1 MKSFLPVIFLWI
13 LINIFLFLGNDW
25 MSRNGFS
32 VNFITAANT
41 ILFLLSMTG
50 FWIQRRN
57 IHSSNAHAFV
67 RGVMGSMLVKML
79 LIIAALFVYIMVA
92 EGSINKPALFTSM
105 AIYVLYTVIEVYQ
118 LMNIARK
125 NSDG

>member
-13 LINIFLFLGNDW
+13 LINIFLFLGNNW
-25 MSRNGFS
+25 LSRNGFS
-32 VNFITAANT
+32 VDFITAANT
-41 ILFLLSMTG
+41 ILFLLSMAG

-79 LIIAALFVYIMVA
+79 LIIAALFIFIFVA
-92 EGSINKPALFTSM
+92 EGQINQPALFTAM
-105 AIYVLYTVIEVYQ
+105 AIYVLYTIVEVYQ
-118 LMNIARK
+118 LMNLARK
-125 NSDG
+125 KSDG